1 MFRTDRVIRCVC
13 VCVMLNGVFFAIT
26 HTHYVFAVATGSIFS
41 CNATCYYNICVCA
54 SINILYIYFIKKKM

>member
-1 MFRTDRVIRCVC
+1 MRM
-13 VCVMLNGVFFAIT
+13 CVMLNGVFFAITHT

-54 SINILYIYFIKKKM
+54 SINIYIFI